1 MKNVSLALSAIALVG
16 VIVLFGMQM
25 SGGKGSSSNKTAS
38 STQKEDGSVRI
49 AYVNIDSL
57 EANYTYLKAK
67 KEEFMQRQQSMNAEL
82 ERSFRQYETDRDNFQ
97 RKVQAGTISQAEGEA
112 TMKRLGQM
120 EQSLY
125 ARKESMAQT
134 LLKEQ
139 DEFNQNLQD
148 QLEAY
153 LEDYNKEKGYDYI
166 LSYSR
171 SGSILYKNKSL
182 DITDDI
188 IKGMNA
194 NTPKSDTTTKKK

>member
-1 MKNVSLALSAIALVG
+1 MKNLSLALSALALVG

-25 SGGKGSSSNKTAS
+25 SGGKGSSSKS
-38 STQKEDGSVRI
+38 STTTSKTDGSVRI
-49 AYVNIDSL
+49 AYVDIDSL

-82 ERSFRQYETDRDNFQ
+82 ERSMRQFETDKDNFQ

-134 LLKEQ
+134 LIKEQ
-139 DEFNQNLQD
+139 DEFNKNLQIKL
-148 QLEAY
+148 QEFLEN
-153 LEDYNKEKGYDYI
+153 YNKEKGYDYI
-166 LSYSR
+166 LSYSQN
-171 SGSILYKNKSL
+171 GSILYKNTAL
-182 DITDDI
+182 NVTQDI
-188 IKGMNA
+188 IEGMNA
-194 NTPKSDTTTKKK
+194 GTAAGDTTTKKK

>member
-171 SGSILYKNKSL
+171 SGSILYKNKAL

>member
-1 MKNVSLALSAIALVG
+1 MKNASLALSAIALVG

-25 SGGKGSSSNKTAS
+25 SGGKGSSSKTAS
-38 STQKEDGSVRI
+38 SAPKEDGGVRI
-49 AYVNIDSL
+49 AYVNIDTL

-134 LLKEQ
+134 LIKEQ

-171 SGSILYKNKSL
+171 SGSILYKNKAL

-188 IKGMNA
+188 IKGMNGS
-194 NTPKSDTTTKKK
+194 TPKSDTTTKKK

>member
-1 MKNVSLALSAIALVG
+1 MKNLSLALSALALVG

-25 SGGKGSSSNKTAS
+25 SGGKGSSSKSTTTTSKT
-38 STQKEDGSVRI
+38 DGSVRI
-49 AYVNIDSL
+49 AYVDIDSL

-82 ERSFRQYETDRDNFQ
+82 ERSMRQFETDKDNFQ

-134 LLKEQ
+134 LIKEQ
-139 DEFNQNLQD
+139 DEFNKNLQIKL
-148 QLEAY
+148 QEFLEN
-153 LEDYNKEKGYDYI
+153 YNKEKGYDYI
-166 LSYSR
+166 LSYSQN
-171 SGSILYKNKSL
+171 GSILYKNTAL
-182 DITDDI
+182 NVTQDI
-188 IKGMNA
+188 IDGMNA
-194 NTPKSDTTTKKK
+194 GSAAGDTTTKKK

>member
-25 SGGKGSSSNKTAS
+25 SGGKGSASNKTAS

-171 SGSILYKNKSL
+171 SGSILYKNKAL